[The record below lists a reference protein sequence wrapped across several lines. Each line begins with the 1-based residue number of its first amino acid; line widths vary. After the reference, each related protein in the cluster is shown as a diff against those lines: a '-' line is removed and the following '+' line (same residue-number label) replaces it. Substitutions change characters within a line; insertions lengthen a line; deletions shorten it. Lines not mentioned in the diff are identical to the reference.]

1 MAKRSYKF
9 TAKKHTKQGMASSAL
24 ALLALILLVLGLVL
38 SFRKAGKAGAA
49 AGLVGFASMAA
60 SFAGFVFGVRGFH
73 EEDVYYFFSQIGVVL
88 NGILFILWVLIF
100 VAGM

>member
-24 ALLALILLVLGLVL
+24 ALLALILLALGILL
-38 SFRKAGKAGAA
+38 SFRMAGAAGTA
-49 AGLVGFASMAA
+49 AGLVGFLSMAA
-60 SFAGFVFGVRGFH
+60 SFAGFIYGVRGFQ
-73 EEDVYYFFSQIGVVL
+73 EEDVYYLFSQIGVVL
-88 NGILFILWVLIF
+88 NGVLFILWMLIF